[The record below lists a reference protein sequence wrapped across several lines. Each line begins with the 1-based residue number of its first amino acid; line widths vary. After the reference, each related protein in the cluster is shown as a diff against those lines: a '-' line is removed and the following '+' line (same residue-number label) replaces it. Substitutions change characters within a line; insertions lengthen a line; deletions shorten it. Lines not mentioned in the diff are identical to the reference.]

1 MNDLTP
7 HARGLLLWALYHHQ
21 GRTSTIGVPIR
32 QALGVRGELTPAQLR
47 EAREAV
53 AAMLG
58 IPPAELHRI
67 AEAMEAVATS

>member
-1 MNDLTP
+1 
-7 HARGLLLWALYHHQ
+7 
-21 GRTSTIGVPIR
+21 
-32 QALGVRGELTPAQLR
+32 VRGELTPAQLR